1 MAKYIQVD
9 TNPLKSGM
17 TFNTLREVGEFIN
30 CKDIKHGNAITSALN
45 HYCNWHRAD
54 DNVIVIDDCFD
65 VVKPFRTK
73 GFRYDIG
80 EIIQTSTG
88 KYEIIDHYY
97 KQDKY
102 RNNVKAATYL
112 CRCLIHNNFEF
123 ELTENRITQ
132 GIGCPLCGNKKL
144 VPGVRSLYDNYP
156 ELMKYVV
163 DNEEA
168 KRITPSANKKILCKC
183 PLCGTKREILVGNLT
198 RTGFSCSYCSDHISY
213 PNKFVRCM
221 LKQLNIDYLPE
232 KSFDW
237 SEGRIYDQYLLNQNI
252 IIENHGLQHYEEC
265 SGFSMS
271 LSEQIE
277 NDELKQRL
285 AFENGISEYVIL
297 DCSKSEKDFI
307 KSSILSSKLPIL
319 LNFQSSDIDWDLCDE
334 IASTNSEF
342 INVCNIYNN
351 ITKNISEIAEI
362 TKHDIHTVIGY
373 LAKAASF
380 GYCDYEK
387 NVTTKETRLN
397 AIRDVH
403 SKPIYC
409 ITDNIYFYSKFE
421 CEQYYKSHGIQ
432 NFYGSGLYIY
442 INAEKPYYGKIF
454 KYISKQ
460 DYNKYFDDDNYMVI
474 GEKYN
479 ERYIKEV

>member
-45 HYCNWHRAD
+45 HYCNWHRTD

-65 VVKPFRTK
+65 IVKPFRTK

-97 KQDKY
+97 APDKY
-102 RNNVKAATYL
+102 RDNVNAAKYL
-112 CRCLIHNNFEF
+112 CRCLIHDDFEF

-144 VPGVRSLYDNYP
+144 IPGVRSLYDSYP

-163 DNEEA
+163 DIEKA
-168 KRITPSANKKILCKC
+168 KMTTPSANKKILCKC
-183 PLCGTKREILVGNLT
+183 PLCGTEKEILVGNLT
-198 RTGFSCSYCSDHISY
+198 KTGFSCPYCSDHISY
-213 PNKFVRCM
+213 PNKFVRCI
-221 LKQLNIDYLPE
+221 LKQLNINFIPE

-237 SEGRIYDQYLLNQNI
+237 SDGKIYDQYLLTQNI
-252 IIENHGLQHYEEC
+252 IIENHGIQHYEETNQR
-265 SGFSMS
+265 FTS
-271 LSEQIE
+271 LEEQVK

-285 AFENGISEYVIL
+285 ALKNGINEYIIL
-297 DCSKSEKDFI
+297 DCRKSEKDFI
-307 KSSILSSKLPIL
+307 KSSVMSSRLPII
-319 LNFQSSDIDWDLCDE
+319 LNFQSSDIDWDFCDE

-342 INVCNIYNN
+342 INVCNVYNN
-351 ITKNISEIAEI
+351 ITKSLTEIAEL
-362 TKHDIHTVIGY
+362 TKQNTHTVMGY

-380 GYCDYEK
+380 GYCDYTK
-387 NVTTKETRLN
+387 NVTAKETRVN
-397 AIRDVH
+397 AIKDAH
-403 SKPIYC
+403 CIPIFC
-409 ITDNIYFYSKFE
+409 KTDNIYFYSKFE
-421 CEQYYKSHGIQ
+421 CEQYYKSHGISSF
-432 NFYGSGLYIY
+432 NGRGLYRY
-442 INAEKPYYGKIF
+442 INDEKPYYDKTF

-460 DYNKYFDDDNYMVI
+460 EYNKYFDDASYTVI
-474 GEKYN
+474 GKKYN